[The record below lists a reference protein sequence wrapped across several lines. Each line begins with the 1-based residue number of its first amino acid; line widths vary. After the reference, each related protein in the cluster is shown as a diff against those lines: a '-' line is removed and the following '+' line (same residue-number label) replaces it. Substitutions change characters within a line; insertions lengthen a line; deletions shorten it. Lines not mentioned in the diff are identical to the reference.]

1 MPPRLLLCWGEGKSN
16 MFTVILVF
24 DVLLLLA
31 VLALYFRKSP
41 AQSVADPRLAQLPDQ
56 ITRLDARADSLDRH
70 LREALAQIRVDLG
83 AEANATRE
91 SAAAAAA
98 SQRTELQNSL
108 TGLHTVLD
116 TRFDS
121 FREDNRASAETLRL
135 AVQNNLDA
143 IAQRLSGFI
152 ADSSR
157 DRADSQATLHT
168 KLNELGSANIDEQN
182 KLRTAV
188 QERLDHLNT
197 TNAAKLEE
205 MRATVDEK
213 LQSTLH
219 QRLTESFGEVTKH
232 LGDVQKGLGEM
243 KELATGVGD
252 LKKVLSN
259 VKSRGIVGEFQLGQ
273 QLEQMFSPEQ
283 YIKNA
288 RIKPST
294 SESVEYA
301 LKFPNAH
308 GTDGYTLLPI
318 DAKFPMD
325 AWERLEHVYEHGS
338 ADEILAA
345 GKTFE
350 RVIKVQADSI
360 CKKYIDPPTTLPFGV
375 MFLPTE
381 SMYAEVVR
389 RPGLQAEMQSN
400 CHVMIAGPSTFMAL
414 LTSFQMG
421 FQSLKL
427 EAKGHEIR
435 NILAQAKT
443 QFGKFGDLLGT
454 VETHLGR
461 AQGTLQDLGVRSRAI
476 NRALKN
482 VESLEAHP
490 EQGGSLLQFA
500 AVAPLLAASG
510 TDDEE

>member
-1 MPPRLLLCWGEGKSN
+1 ML
-16 MFTVILVF
+16 TVILA
-24 DVLLLLA
+24 LEAILLLA
-31 VLALYFRKSP
+31 VLALFVRKPNTS
-41 AQSVADPRLAQLPDQ
+41 ATEDPRLTNLPDQ
-56 ITRLDARADSLDRH
+56 ITRLDARAEALDRH
-70 LREALAQIRVDLG
+70 LRESLAQLRADLST
-83 AEANATRE
+83 EARTTRE
-91 SAAAAAA
+91 QTGTEAAT
-98 SQRTELQNSL
+98 QRTELQQTL
-108 TGLHTVLD
+108 TTLRTALD

-121 FREDNRASAETLRL
+121 FREDNKSSAEALRL
-135 AVQNNLDA
+135 AVQTNLET
-143 IAQRLSGFI
+143 IAQRLTGFI
-152 ADSSR
+152 ADSNR
-157 DRADSQATLHT
+157 DRADSQTTLHT
-168 KLNELGSANIDEQN
+168 KLNDLGAANIDEQN

-283 YIKNA
+283 YVKNA

-301 LKFPNAH
+301 LKFPNQH

-350 RVIKVQADSI
+350 RVIKVQADTI

-389 RPGLQAEMQSN
+389 RPGLQAELQST

-435 NILAQAKT
+435 TILSQAKT

-482 VESLEAHP
+482 VESLEAPP
-490 EQGGSLLQFA
+490 EPGAHLLQFT

-510 TDDEE
+510 TDDED